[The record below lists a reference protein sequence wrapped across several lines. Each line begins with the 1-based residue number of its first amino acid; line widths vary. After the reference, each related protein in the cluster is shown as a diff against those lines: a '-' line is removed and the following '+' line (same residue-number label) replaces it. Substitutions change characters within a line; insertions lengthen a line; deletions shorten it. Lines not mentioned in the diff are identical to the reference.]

1 LSRNFLGIFEGHYDP
16 AVAIVRDGEVL
27 AYSEEERHLRFKH
40 APHIY
45 PLRALRYCLKAA
57 GTDWGGVA
65 AVGINWDLPAYS
77 DGTLKRFFD
86 GLRQEQPVD
95 DATVAWQ
102 DGLLRRFDSER
113 YSAFH
118 HTQWR
123 RAFGARRYPA
133 LRPFGHHQVHAFHAA
148 MQSPFE
154 QSVVLT
160 VDGSGDSHCTV
171 LWRHEGLKLEPLRA
185 IVMPHSLGWLYAAF
199 TEYLGFRAYDGEY
212 KVMGLAAYGRPDAT
226 LAAALDRIVTTAPD
240 GIEYR
245 VDPRFIHYGS
255 HTYSDRYTDALVGL
269 LGRPPRLADEEIG
282 PWHEDLAFAVQAKLE
297 RSVEPL
303 VAWAVATTGIP
314 DVCVG
319 GGVGLNVKMNSR
331 LFELP
336 GVRDVFAQPL
346 CSDGG
351 AAAGAALLAWSQVTG
366 ERPARLRTL
375 ALGAEDSGEEIEQ
388 ALKIA
393 RLDYERPQDICSE
406 VAEDLARG
414 RIVGWFQGRM
424 EGGPRALG
432 QRSILA
438 DPRDAANRDR
448 VNAIVKF
455 REYWRP
461 FCPSMTAEAAGRYLE
476 RWTDAPFMIIAFRA
490 NERLKREAPAI
501 VHVDG
506 TARVQLVH
514 EEVLPRYHRL
524 LVEFERRSG
533 VPVLLNT
540 SFNVKGEPIVCTIH
554 DALRTFWSTGIEVL
568 AAGDFLV
575 RKPRLAA
582 AEGR

>member
-1 LSRNFLGIFEGHYDP
+1 LSKHFLGIFEGHFDP
-16 AVAIVRDGEVL
+16 AVAIVCDGEVL

-40 APHIY
+40 APRIY
-45 PLRALRYCLKAA
+45 PLRALRYCLRASGIGWEDVA
-57 GTDWGGVA
+57 G
-65 AVGINWDLPAYS
+65 VGINWDLPAYS
-77 DGTLKRFFD
+77 DGTLRRFFE

-95 DATVAWQ
+95 GATIAWQ
-102 DGLLRRFDSER
+102 EGLLRRFDREGYR
-113 YSAFH
+113 AFH
-118 HTQWR
+118 HSQWR
-123 RAFGARRYPA
+123 RAFGEQRYPELHA
-133 LRPFGHHQVHAFHAA
+133 FGHHQVHAFHAA
-148 MQSPFE
+148 MQSPFDR
-154 QSVVLT
+154 SVVLT
-160 VDGSGDSHCTV
+160 IDGSGDSHCTI
-171 LWRHEGLKLEPLRA
+171 LWRHEGLTLEPLRA
-185 IVMPHSLGWLYAAF
+185 IVMPHSLGWVYAAF

-212 KVMGLAAYGRPDAT
+212 KVMGLAAYGRPDAS
-226 LAAALDRIVTTAPD
+226 LSAALDRIVTTAPD

-245 VDPRFIHYGS
+245 VDPRFIHYGA
-255 HTYSDRYTDALVGL
+255 HTHSDRYTDALVAL
-269 LGRPPRLADEEIG
+269 LGRPPRLPEEEIG
-282 PWHEDLAFAVQAKLE
+282 PWHEDLAFAVQSKLE

-303 VAWAVATTGIP
+303 VAWAIKTTGIP

-336 GVRDVFAQPL
+336 GVRDFFAQPL

-351 AAAGAALLAWSQVTG
+351 AAAGAALLAWSQATG

-375 ALGAEDSGEEIEQ
+375 ALGAEDSNEEIEQ

-393 RLDYERPQDICSE
+393 RLDYDRPQDICAA

-424 EGGPRALG
+424 EAGPRALG

-461 FCPSMTAEAAGRYLE
+461 FCPSMTAEAAPRYFE

-490 NERLKREAPAI
+490 NERLKREAPGI

-524 LVEFERRSG
+524 LVEFEKRAG

-582 AEGR
+582 GEGR